1 MQELEIITNQEL
13 TNNIEQYNPKML
25 QYLQELNL
33 PINDVLTSIDERKK
47 VIYGMESAIN
57 NIPVENRTSAVY
69 LTNFVVSVASGQ
81 FNAALNCLWNETVLA
96 LRKVVEKFDLP
107 YIFQMAEKINSR
119 YRNLSTPEDLELIGE
134 HDLLEI
140 CRNSELIDNIVY
152 TKLEYINYMRN
163 HASLAHPNGNMMTG
177 YELLSMLEVCINNV
191 IIAKLNEA
199 NITLSRLLYNI
210 RNIEI
215 PNEDIVAIGYE
226 FARLTQKRADDLL
239 WSFFGMYTDLKVQS
253 ITLNNISRLSKYVW
267 DVSSETM
274 KYEIGAKF
282 GFFRINGEVEKKE
295 RAEQFLN
302 FVNGLK
308 YKDEDS
314 LVTELI
320 QKLGILKST
329 HFSWNNFYNEY
340 PIVQTLELSIPSNG
354 TIPKAALNL
363 WVKVICICYVGN
375 GKGYRQGIDEGAVT
389 YYEKYINNFKEPEI
403 VEFLFLFSDIEFTTD
418 LDKVIPDKRMRM
430 LAEKLKDV
438 SNNTFINQALDC
450 IITGPNLKLN
460 KMDTISN
467 YKDLL
472 GKINRVY

>member
-13 TNNIEQYNPKML
+13 TNNIEQYNPMML
-25 QYLQELNL
+25 KYLEELNL
-33 PINDVLTSIDERKK
+33 PVIDVLTPVDERKK
-47 VIYGMESAIN
+47 VIYGMESAIK
-57 NIPVENRTSAVY
+57 NIPKENRSLACF

-107 YIFQMAEKINSR
+107 YFFQMAEKINTR
-119 YRNLSTPEDLELIGE
+119 YKNLSTPEDLDLIGE

-140 CRNSELIDNIVY
+140 CRNAELINNIVY

-163 HASLAHPNGNMMTG
+163 HASLAHPNGNMLTG
-177 YELLSMLEVCINNV
+177 FELLSMLEVCINNV
-191 IIAKLNEA
+191 INAKINEA

-210 RNIEI
+210 RNVEI
-215 PNEDIVAIGYE
+215 PEEDIIVIGGE
-226 FARLTQKRADDLL
+226 FAKFTQKKADDLL
-239 WSFFGMYTDLKVQS
+239 WSFFGMYTDLRIHS
-253 ITLNNISRLSKYVW
+253 ITINNISMLAKHIW

-282 GFFRINGEVEKKE
+282 GFFRKNGEVEKKE

-302 FVNGLK
+302 LVDGLN

-320 QKLGILKST
+320 QRLGILKST

-340 PIVQTLELSIPSNG
+340 LIVQALELSIPSNG
-354 TIPKAALNL
+354 IIPKAALNL
-363 WVKVICICYVGN
+363 WVKVISICYVGN
-375 GKGYRQGIDEGAVT
+375 GKGYRQGIDESAAA
-389 YYEKYINNFKEPEI
+389 YYEKYINNFKEPEKI
-403 VEFLFLFSDIEFTTD
+403 EFLFLFSDIEFTTD
-418 LDKVIPDKRMRM
+418 LDKAIPDKRMRE
-430 LAEKLKDV
+430 LAGKLKNI

-450 IITGPNLKLN
+450 IITGPNLKLS
-460 KMDTISN
+460 KMDTISK